1 MTNNL
6 HIKGKLS
13 IPLDEI
19 GLNAVRS
26 SGAGGQHVNKVST
39 AIHLRFNISNSS
51 LPETV
56 KERLLSLNDNRITSD
71 GVVIIKAQGKRSQL
85 KNRDEALMR
94 LKELIVSVMTVPKK
108 RKSTKPSAASKKKR
122 LDSKTK
128 HGQIKA
134 LRRKIS
140 END

>member
-39 AIHLRFNISNSS
+39 AIHLRFHILNSS
-51 LPETV
+51 LPDAI
-56 KERLLSLNDNRITSD
+56 KERLLNLNDNRITSD
-71 GVVIIKAQGKRSQL
+71 GIVIIKARGKRSQL

-94 LKELIVSVMTVPKK
+94 LKEIILSVMTVPKK

-128 HGQIKA
+128 HGQTKA

>member
-1 MTNNL
+1 MSNNL

-13 IPLDEI
+13 LPPDEFE
-19 GLNAVRS
+19 LSAVRS

-39 AIHLRFNISNSS
+39 AIHLRFNIRNSS

-56 KERLLSLNDNRITSD
+56 KGRLLSLNDNRITSD
-71 GVVIIKAQGKRSQL
+71 GVVIIKARGKRSQI

-94 LKELIVSVMTVPKK
+94 LKELIISVMTVPKK
-108 RKSTKPSAASKKKR
+108 RKPTKPTAASKKKR

-128 HGQIKA
+128 HGQTKA